1 MIIKNGH
8 VLDPGTGTD
17 GIFDVL
23 IRDGKIVNI
32 GNVTDA
38 DEEVIDAS
46 GLYVLP
52 GFVDMH
58 VHFRDPGFE
67 YKETVGTGSK
77 AAARGGYTTVC
88 TMPNTKP
95 VMDCPSH
102 LKLQLEKIKSE
113 AVVNVLP
120 VGAVTMGQEGK
131 ELSDISGMKKLGI
144 CAISEDGKSVMDSGL
159 YEKAMKI
166 ARLEGLPVLA
176 HCEDKNLVAK
186 GALNAGAVAARIG
199 VPGITNS
206 VEDIIAVRDVM
217 LAKDTGAQLH
227 LCHCSTEDSVRI
239 VKEGKEAGVRL
250 SAEVCPHHF
259 TLTEDDIPGDDAN
272 YKMNPPLRKRRDVE
286 ALKKGL
292 KDGIIEVISTDHA
305 PHSAEEKAK
314 GIAQAP
320 FGIVG
325 LETAFALSVTELLRG
340 GVLTKGEL
348 VKCMSTNPA
357 RILGIEAGTLKEGAP
372 ADIVVVSFD
381 ESYIIDSKEFASK
394 GKNTPFD
401 GRKVYGKV
409 KKTICGGRVVYSEG
423 E

>member
-1 MIIKNGH
+1 MLIKNGH
-8 VLDPGTGTD
+8 VLDPGAGID
-17 GIFDVL
+17 GIFDIL
-23 IRDGKIVNI
+23 IKDGKIEKI
-32 GNVTDA
+32 GSACGED
-38 DEEVIDAS
+38 DEVIDAA

-67 YKETVGTGSK
+67 YKETIKTGSM

-102 LKLQLEKIKSE
+102 LKLQLDKINEE
-113 AVVNVLP
+113 ACVNVLP

-131 ELSDISGMKKLGI
+131 ELSDISGMKKMGI

-176 HCEDKNLVAK
+176 HCEDKNLVGK
-186 GALNAGAVAARIG
+186 GAVNAGPVAAKLG
-199 VPGITNS
+199 VAGITNA

-217 LAKDTGAQLH
+217 IAKETGAQLH

-239 VKEGKEAGVRL
+239 VKEGKAAGVRL

-259 TLTEDDIPGDDAN
+259 TLTEDDIKDDDAN
-272 YKMNPPLRKRRDVE
+272 FKMNPPLRKRGDVE
-286 ALKKGL
+286 ALRKGL
-292 KDGIIEVISTDHA
+292 KEGIIEVISTDHA

-314 GIAQAP
+314 PIAEAP

-325 LETAFALSVTELLRG
+325 LETAFALGVTELVRG
-340 GVLTKGEL
+340 GVLTKAEL

-357 RILGIEAGTLKEGAP
+357 RILGINAGTLKEGAP
-372 ADIVVVSFD
+372 ADIAIVNFEEKYV
-381 ESYIIDSKEFASK
+381 IDTADFASK
-394 GKNTPFD
+394 GKNTPFA
-401 GRKVYGKV
+401 GREVYGKI
-409 KKTICGGRVVYSEG
+409 KKTICGGRVVYAEG